1 MNKYVGRFFLAL
13 LLNLYA
19 QGAWAIACSEI
30 FTNGIQAHATNG
42 NIKLEYHSIL
52 TGGTATLTAKTL
64 TDNTSWVACS
74 GSSCVATG
82 TAATKSTPTFLT
94 GTGANGAVNIGYQ
107 GSAIV
112 SSGNYTAISVGQ
124 EGTLTF
130 NTANGDY
137 RTGALTTNFKSILR
151 LQSGD
156 YWINGNL
163 TIAQETVLRRIASSG
178 PTRIFVN
185 GNVSFGFKAYTD
197 GFASNELLIYAT
209 GAITSTNEL
218 NFTGYLYA
226 GGNVSL
232 GFKAVVNGAVSGAN
246 FIALDNEVTV
256 NYQGSNLASADF
268 SPFCSGATVTPVL
281 LGAWRMDEGGW
292 TGVANEVVDSSGNG
306 NHGRARIANGS
317 SALPSTGSG
326 NPAYTSGNQNTCY
339 YGAFDGTGGSPNR
352 AYSYIELTGFP
363 SLPQGFTFAAWIK
376 SSNASAQHQRILVRD
391 DAQNGWGFS
400 LADGTGQPKL
410 RFFGRNIANS
420 GAVTGQG
427 SNPNCGVFCVDTNP
441 VIVSNA
447 WHYVAAVVD
456 TGGKTVTLYVYNQAR
471 TLLAKTTAP
480 YSGTWT
486 DGSGLAAIGGETS
499 ASSEGRDVSWHF
511 LGNID
516 EVNIYS
522 GALNQTAIET
532 LMQTVRTCAGPD
544 HYELEIASES
554 LACEGAS
561 ITVRACANSA
571 VPCTKDLSIN
581 SNVQLQTS
589 AGSLN
594 AATLTLSNGEA
605 TTKLLYP
612 AAVENAVAALNFSSV
627 TTAANNSAKCCTG
640 TSSCSVAA
648 SCSTTFKRAGFVFSN
663 SATTTSALP
672 TQIAGTTDNS
682 VFLRSIKSDNT
693 TGACVAR
700 FTSPQTVQ
708 LAYKCINPTTCIAGQ
723 TLSLGGSSIQSN
735 ANSVADTSVTY
746 SNKAV
751 TFDAN
756 GSASIP
762 FNYTDVGQVRLLARL
777 ALGASGGEP
786 AYTFTGVSNDFV
798 VKPFS
803 LAVSAVTNSTNIANP
818 GTTNS
823 GAGFVAAGEKFK
835 VSVQARNQAGNPT
848 PNFGKEIIPEIDSV
862 SISANSL
869 VYPLS
874 GTLGALINGG
884 SFSATTPAGT
894 FVNTDIQWNQVGSIT
909 ILPSLLVQAGN
920 QGYLEQGAIPS
931 YVASGTVGRFYPDH
945 FVVSESSLADSCT
958 NFSYMEQPLP
968 LSYTIE
974 ARAQDMVTKTTNYGS
989 AYGTMPTLTYVAESE
1004 NSAVDFGARVL
1015 DGVTKTWANG
1025 ALAVATTNAIFSRL
1039 SATPFMDGPYANTQV
1054 GISLLDSFDSRKL
1067 NSLDMNPN
1075 TAGTC
1080 SGIGCTAKSLGS
1092 AINLRYGRLR
1102 LDDAFG
1108 PETANLPVNFAT
1120 EYWAGSFFVL
1130 NQNDNCTKILRSD
1143 ITYPSG
1149 NILTP
1154 ANLTVALSGGSTT
1167 GSYSSLSA
1175 TEVSFI
1181 SGSAQHYFTAPTGGG
1196 QGSFNVDVDLTN
1208 YPWLRFDWNQD
1219 GNYSDTSLP
1228 TARFGFGQYRGHDRV
1243 IYWRERFN

>member
-1 MNKYVGRFFLAL
+1 MIRCLVNFVLAL
-13 LLNLYA
+13 LLSCYM
-19 QGAWAIACSEI
+19 QGAWAIACSDI

-82 TAATKSTPTFLT
+82 TAATKSTPTFVT
-94 GTGANGAVNIGYQ
+94 GNGANGAVNIGYQ
-107 GSAIV
+107 GSATIT
-112 SSGNYTAISVGQ
+112 SGNYTTINVGQ

-130 NTANGDY
+130 NTASGDY
-137 RTGALTTNFKSILR
+137 RTGALTTNYKSVLR
-151 LQSGD
+151 MQSGD

-163 TIAQETVLRRIASSG
+163 TIDQETVLRRIASSG

-185 GNVSFGFKAYTD
+185 GNVSFGYKAYTD
-197 GFASNELLIYAT
+197 GFTSNQLLIYAT
-209 GAITSTNEL
+209 GSISSTNEL
-218 NFTGYLYA
+218 DFTGYLYA

-232 GFKAVVNGAVSGAN
+232 DFKSVVNGAVSGAN
-246 FIALDNEVTV
+246 FIALGNQVTV

-281 LGAWRMDEGGW
+281 LGSWRMDEGGW
-292 TGVANEVVDSSGNG
+292 NGTANEVIDSSGKG

-339 YGAFDGTGGSPNR
+339 HGAFDGTGGSPTR
-352 AYSYIELTGFP
+352 AYSYVELTGFP

-376 SSNASAQHQRILVRD
+376 STNASAQHQRILVRD

-410 RFFGRNIANS
+410 RFFGRNITNS

-427 SNPNCGVFCVDTNP
+427 SNPNCGVFCVDTDP
-441 VIVSNA
+441 VISSNA

-471 TLLAKTTAP
+471 TLLAKTSGA

-499 ASSEGRDVSWHF
+499 ASSEGRDISWHF

-522 GALNQTAIET
+522 GALTQTAIET

-544 HYELEIASES
+544 HYELQIAAES
-554 LACEGAS
+554 LACEGANV
-561 ITVRACANSA
+561 TVRACANSA
-571 VPCTKDLSIN
+571 VPCSKDLSVN
-581 SNVQLQTS
+581 SNVQLQAS

-612 AAVENAVAALNFSSV
+612 AAVENAVTALNFSSV

-648 SCSTTFKRAGFVFSN
+648 SCNTTFKRAGFVFST
-663 SATTTSALP
+663 SATSTVALP
-672 TQIAGTTDNS
+672 TQIAGTTDNNI
-682 VFLRSIKSDNT
+682 FLRSVKSDNT

-751 TFDAN
+751 TFDTN
-756 GSASIP
+756 GSAPIP

-803 LAVSAVTNSTNIANP
+803 LAVSAVTNSANAANP

-835 VSVQARNQAGNPT
+835 VSVQARNAAGNPT

-862 SISANSL
+862 FIASTL
-869 VYPLS
+869 VYPAG
-874 GTLGALINGG
+874 GTPSPLINGG
-884 SFSATTPAGT
+884 TFTATPPAGT
-894 FVNTDIQWNQVGSIT
+894 FVNADIQWNQVGSIT
-909 ILPSLLVQAGN
+909 ILPSLLVQVGN
-920 QGYLEQGAIPS
+920 QGYLEQGAIPN

-945 FVVSESSLADSCT
+945 FTLSSSSLTDSCSG
-958 NFSYMEQPLP
+958 FSYMGQALP
-968 LSYTIE
+968 LTYTIE
-974 ARAQDMVTKTTNYGS
+974 ARAQDMVTKTSNYGP
-989 AYGTMPTLTYVAESE
+989 AYGTMPTVSYAAESE
-1004 NSAVDFGARVL
+1004 NSGVDLGYRLL
-1015 DGVTKTWANG
+1015 DGVAKTWANG
-1025 ALAVATTNAIFSRL
+1025 ALVVAPTSAVFSRL
-1039 SATPFMDGPYANTQV
+1039 SAAPFMDGPYTNTQV
-1054 GISLLDSFDSRKL
+1054 GISLADTFDNRTLK
-1067 NSLDMNPN
+1067 NLDMN
-1075 TAGTC
+1075 AGTTGTC
-1080 SGIGCTAKSLGS
+1080 VGVGCTAKTLGS
-1092 AINLRYGRLR
+1092 SINIRYGRLR

-1108 PETANLPVNFAT
+1108 PETADLPVNFAT
-1120 EYWAGSFFVL
+1120 EYWVGSFFAP
-1130 NQNDNCTKILRSD
+1130 NFNDNCTKILRSD
-1143 ITYPSG
+1143 IKYLAG
-1149 NILTP
+1149 DILTP
-1154 ANLTVALSGGSTT
+1154 ANLTVALTGGNTVGNY
-1167 GSYSSLSA
+1167 GSMSA
-1175 TEVSFI
+1175 TEVNFLSGNARQYFSAP
-1181 SGSAQHYFTAPTGGG
+1181 SGSAT
-1196 QGSFNVDVDLTN
+1196 GSFPVNVDLTN
-1208 YPWLRFDWNQD
+1208 YSWLRFDWDQD
-1219 GNYSDTSLP
+1219 GSDDDAILP
-1228 TARFGFGQYRGHDRV
+1228 TAHFGFGSYRGHDRV
-1243 IYWRERFN
+1243 IYWRERFQ